1 MKKAISFIKDNILI
15 GIAVV
20 VPIAVV
26 GVVLS
31 GTLKKLIAATAPIT
45 NNISFG
51 GTLVKTIIALVIVA
65 IVLAFIF
72 FISGVFLKTYLG
84 NSFKNWLEK
93 KILVHVPFFETFKNL
108 TGQIT
113 GVDTGSYAVVE
124 VKLNENNTVTL
135 GLLTETLTDGRY
147 VVYCPFSPL
156 INIGQV
162 HIVPKE
168 NLKRL
173 DLSLK
178 DFTDIL
184 SKMGFE
190 ADKIQKKT
198 IKNTDKTVT

>member
-1 MKKAISFIKDNILI
+1 MKKVISFIKDNILI

-51 GTLVKTIIALVIVA
+51 GTLVKTIIALLIVA
-65 IVLAFIF
+65 IVLALIF
-72 FISGVFLKTYLG
+72 FISGVLLKTYLG
-84 NSFKNWLEK
+84 SSFKNWLEK

-113 GVDTGSYAVVE
+113 GVNKSSYVVVE
-124 VKLNENNTVTL
+124 VKLNENNAVLL
-135 GLLTETLTDGRY
+135 GLMTETLTDGRHI
-147 VVYCPFSPL
+147 VYCPFSPL

-162 HIVPKE
+162 HIVPEE
-168 NLKRL
+168 NIKRL

-178 DFTDIL
+178 DFADIL
-184 SKMGFE
+184 TKIGFE
-190 ADKIQKKT
+190 SDKIQKRILKT
-198 IKNTDKTVT
+198 T

>member
-1 MKKAISFIKDNILI
+1 MKKVISFIKDNILI

-51 GTLVKTIIALVIVA
+51 GTLVKTIIALLIVA
-65 IVLAFIF
+65 IVLALIF
-72 FISGVFLKTYLG
+72 FISGVLLKTYLG
-84 NSFKNWLEK
+84 SSFKNWLEK

-113 GVDTGSYAVVE
+113 GVNKSSYVVVE
-124 VKLNENNTVTL
+124 VKLNENNAVLL
-135 GLLTETLTDGRY
+135 GLMTETLTDGRHI
-147 VVYCPFSPL
+147 VYCPFSPL

-162 HIVPKE
+162 HIVPEE
-168 NLKRL
+168 NIKRL

-178 DFTDIL
+178 DFADIL
-184 SKMGFE
+184 TKIGFE
-190 ADKIQKKT
+190 SDKIQKRKLKT
-198 IKNTDKTVT
+198 T

>member
-1 MKKAISFIKDNILI
+1 MKKVISIIKDNILI
-15 GIAVV
+15 GMAVV

-45 NNISFG
+45 NKLSFG

-72 FISGVFLKTYLG
+72 FISGVLLKTYLG
-84 NSFKNWLEK
+84 SSFENWLEK

-113 GVDTGSYAVVE
+113 GVNKSSYVVVE
-124 VKLNENNTVTL
+124 VKLNENNAVLL
-135 GLLTETLTDGRY
+135 GLMTETLTDGRHI
-147 VVYCPFSPL
+147 VYCPFSPL

-162 HIVPKE
+162 HIVPEE
-168 NLKRL
+168 NIKRL

-184 SKMGFE
+184 TKMGFE
-190 ADKIQKKT
+190 ADKIQKK
-198 IKNTDKTVT
+198 IKKTVT

>member
-1 MKKAISFIKDNILI
+1 MKKIISTVKDNILI
-15 GIAVV
+15 GVAVV

-31 GTLKKLIAATAPIT
+31 GTLKKLITATAPIT
-45 NNISFG
+45 NKLSFG
-51 GTLVKTIIALVIVA
+51 GTLVKSIIALVIVA

-84 NSFKNWLEK
+84 SSFKNWLEK

-113 GVDTGSYAVVE
+113 GVIKDSYTVVE
-124 VKLNENNTVTL
+124 VKLNDNNAVIL
-135 GLLTETLTDGRY
+135 GIMTETLTDGRY

-162 HIVPKE
+162 HIVTKE

-178 DFTDIL
+178 DFTDIIT
-184 SKMGFE
+184 KMGFE
-190 ADKIQKKT
+190 SDRIQKK
-198 IKNTDKTVT
+198 KLKTE

>member
-1 MKKAISFIKDNILI
+1 MKKVVSFIKDNILI

-31 GTLKKLIAATAPIT
+31 GTLKKLIDATAPIT

-51 GTLVKTIIALVIVA
+51 GTLVKTAIALVIVA
-65 IVLAFIF
+65 VVLALVF

-84 NSFKNWLEK
+84 SSFKNWLEK

-108 TGQIT
+108 AGQIT
-113 GVDTGSYAVVE
+113 GVNTSSYAVVE
-124 VKLNENNTVTL
+124 VKLNENNAVIL
-135 GLLTETLTDGRY
+135 GLITETLTDGRHL
-147 VVYCPFSPL
+147 VYCPFSPL
-156 INIGQV
+156 INLGQV
-162 HIVPKE
+162 HIVPEE

-184 SKMGFE
+184 TKMGFE
-190 ADKIQKKT
+190 ADKIHKKIT
-198 IKNTDKTVT
+198 QTPKNL